1 MEKLEE
7 TVDAKQRIRMVH
19 YYYINYKAFVN
30 AVKYKLDQMRE
41 KIENEARKVVFC
53 LCKLHMLFHLC
64 RVHVLFHAVNFC
76 QSTSCSCIR
85 IVAHLCAIADFCSHD
100 INLLGALYYF
110 LHAIVLETQHICMY
124 TKYSTS
130 ARNSI

>member
-53 LCKLHMLFHLC
+53 LCRLHMLFHLC
-64 RVHVLFHAVNFC
+64 RVHVLFHLCRVHVLFHVVNFC
-76 QSTSCSCIR
+76 QSTS
-85 IVAHLCAIADFCSHD
+85 
-100 INLLGALYYF
+100 
-110 LHAIVLETQHICMY
+110 
-124 TKYSTS
+124 
-130 ARNSI
+130 